1 LGEKLMESDRDHAMG
16 HWGEANR
23 SFLEKRGF
31 GRSIEPGVRPAVLVI
46 DLSRTFTDPNS
57 PVGSDLDVVV
67 ENTKRI
73 LESARKRGV
82 PVFFFTVAFMPDYR
96 DAGLLVLKQPACR
109 TLLLG
114 TPEVEIDD
122 RLAPRDDEP
131 VIVKKA
137 PSAFF
142 GTNLPAM
149 LVSQKIDTLILTG
162 CSSSA
167 CVRYSAVDGFSHGYR
182 ILVPSDAIGDR
193 EIDAHNATLH
203 DLQVKYGEVMTTDDV
218 LAYLDGLD
226 RGEVPERGPKT
237 GASTA

>member
-1 LGEKLMESDRDHAMG
+1 MESDRDHAMS

-23 SFLEKRGF
+23 ASLEKKGF

-46 DLSRTFTDPNS
+46 DLARTFTDPKS
-57 PVGSDLDVVV
+57 PVGSDLDAVVK
-67 ENTKRI
+67 NTRRI
-73 LESARKRGV
+73 LDSSRKRGV
-82 PVFFFTVAFMPDYR
+82 PIFFFTVAFMPDYS
-96 DAGLLVLKQPACR
+96 DAGLLVLKQPACK

-122 RLAPRDDEP
+122 RLAPQDDEP

-142 GTNLPAM
+142 GTNLSTM
-149 LVSQKIDTLILTG
+149 LVSQRIDTLIVTG

-182 ILVPSDAIGDR
+182 ILVPRDAIGDR
-193 EIDAHNATLH
+193 EIDAHDATLH

-218 LAYLDGLD
+218 LAYLDGAD
-226 RGEVPERGPKT
+226 SGEVPERGQKT
-237 GASTA
+237 GAGTV

>member
-1 LGEKLMESDRDHAMG
+1 MADDRIDPLS

-31 GRSIEPGVRPAVLVI
+31 GKSVPAGERPAVLVI
-46 DLSRTFTDPNS
+46 DLSRAFTDPTTQ
-57 PVGSDLDVVV
+57 VGSDLDSVV
-67 ENTKRI
+67 ENTRRI
-73 LESARKRGV
+73 IDAAREIGA
-82 PVFFFTVAFMPDYR
+82 PIYFFTVAFMPDGS

-109 TLLLG
+109 MLVLG
-114 TPEVEIDD
+114 TPGVEIDE

-142 GTNLPAM
+142 GTNLSTL
-149 LVSQKIDTLILTG
+149 LVTQRVDTLITTG

-182 ILVPSDAIGDR
+182 LLIPHDAVGDR
-193 EIDAHNATLH
+193 EIDSHNAALH
-203 DLQVKYGEVMTTDDV
+203 DLQVKYGEVVSTDDV
-218 LAYLDGLD
+218 VAYLEGL
-226 RGEVPERGPKT
+226 GERENNAPKE
-237 GASTA
+237 GRA